1 MVVIMGACFGLRS
14 NRWPALL
21 AAMLLGLAG
30 CAPGAA
36 HADLSEC
43 GEEIVAAFD
52 IGSGT
57 TRMRVARYE
66 PCADGTPQ
74 TLARAEVPLPYAGD
88 LAASGSGE
96 FSPELVQSAGAIM
109 AELRE
114 QAESFG
120 AEVLIGVATEAFR
133 RADNGAALLQDWA
146 DQLGLE
152 AWVIDQHSEG
162 RLAYGLVRSEQPDD
176 QARLVWDIGAGS
188 QQLVWRDAG
197 DGEFRHFNSDLAS
210 VTLRNA
216 ALTVLDRAEG
226 VTSPNPIAPDEVPA
240 LVDLIEVWVGA
251 DWPGRLADLLGDEA
265 RLIGVGGVHGAS
277 IVGQLGVPAG
287 SVIRREQLGEVLARQ
302 LDRDDVAIG
311 GQYAETDVTN
321 LILVHTLLGL
331 LDVDE
336 YQATRGDLAEALL
349 AQCWAPE
356 RTDGIAPRDPG
367 QLREDCLHGL

>member
-14 NRWPALL
+14 NHWPALL
-21 AAMLLGLAG
+21 AAMLLGLTG

-36 HADLSEC
+36 HADLTEC

-74 TLARAEVPLPYAGD
+74 TLARAEVPLPYAAD

-96 FSPELVQSAGAIM
+96 FSLELVQSAGAIM

-133 RADNGAALLQDWA
+133 RADNGAALLEDWA

-152 AWVIDQHSEG
+152 ARVIDQHSEG
-162 RLAYGLVRSEQPDD
+162 RLAYALVRSEQPDD

-188 QQLVWRDAG
+188 LQLVWRDAE
-197 DGEFRHFNSDLAS
+197 DGGFQHFNSDLAS

-216 ALTVLDRAEG
+216 ALAALGRPEG
-226 VTSPNPIAPDEVPA
+226 ASSPNPVAPEEVPA
-240 LVDLIEVWVGA
+240 LVELIETWVGA
-251 DWPGRLADLLGDEA
+251 DWPGTLGQLLGDEA
-265 RLIGVGGVHGAS
+265 QLVGVGGVHGAS
-277 IVGQLGVPAG
+277 VAGQVGVPAG
-287 SVIRREQLGEVLARQ
+287 SVIRREQISEALSRQ
-302 LDRDDVAIG
+302 LGRDDAGIG
-311 GQYAETDVTN
+311 GQYADTDVTN

>member
-1 MVVIMGACFGLRS
+1 MMRGPHVGRRLSGWNAALRVV
-14 NRWPALL
+14 LL
-21 AAMLLGLAG
+21 AVAVSLVSA
-30 CAPGAA
+30 ANSDQPG
-36 HADLSEC
+36 C

-66 PCADGTPQ
+66 LCVDAPAQ
-74 TLARAEVPLPYAGD
+74 TLTRAAVPVPYAAD
-88 LAASGSGE
+88 LAESGSGE

-152 AWVIDQHSEG
+152 ARVIDQHSEG

-176 QARLVWDIGAGS
+176 QRRLVWDIGAGS
-188 QQLVWRDAG
+188 QQLVWRDAE
-197 DGEFRHFNSDLAS
+197 DGGFQHFNSDLAS

-216 ALTVLDRAEG
+216 ALAVLDRAEG
-226 VTSPNPIAPDEVPA
+226 VTTPNPIAPDELPA
-240 LVDLIEVWVGA
+240 LVDLVENWVHA
-251 DWPGRLADLLGDEA
+251 DWPGTLADLLGDEA
-265 RLIGVGGVHGAS
+265 RLVGVGGVHGAS

-287 SVIRREQLGEVLARQ
+287 SIIRREQLGEVLARQ
-302 LDRDDVAIG
+302 LGRGDAAIG
-311 GQYAETDVTN
+311 GPYADTDVTN

-336 YQATRGDLAEALL
+336 YQATRGDLAEALI
-349 AQCWAPE
+349 AQCWMPE
-356 RTDGIAPRDPG
+356 RMDRVAPRGPD
-367 QLREDCLHGL
+367 LLSEDCLHGL